1 MVDASQSDAPLGS
14 QKGRP
19 SWPVALYG
27 ALFAAWVLA
36 LIFMAWRY
44 PAR

>member
-1 MVDASQSDAPLGS
+1 MANAPQSDAPFGS
-14 QKGRP
+14 QPGRP
-19 SWPVALYG
+19 KWPVVFYG

-36 LIFMAWRY
+36 LVFMAWRY